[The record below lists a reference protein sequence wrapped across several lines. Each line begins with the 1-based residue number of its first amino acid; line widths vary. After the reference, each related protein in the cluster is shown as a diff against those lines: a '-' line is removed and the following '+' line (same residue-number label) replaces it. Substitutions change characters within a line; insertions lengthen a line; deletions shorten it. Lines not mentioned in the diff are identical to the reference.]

1 MELEVNSI
9 LLTGK
14 ISNFIMNSTLE
25 INTSFYFK
33 IKQKMYLFFNIIIF
47 VPFYNAFVSFS

>member
-47 VPFYNAFVSFS
+47 VPVYSAFVSFS

>member
-14 ISNFIMNSTLE
+14 ISNFVMNGTLE
-25 INTSFYFK
+25 IHTSFYFK
-33 IKQKMYLFFNIIIF
+33 IKQKFYLFFNIIIF
-47 VPFYNAFVSFS
+47 IPFCNTFVSF